1 MYVMIAKTSKMQK
14 LGEFLPFGAW
24 TNRLNAGSEDRK
36 GTMNQPDRKAVS
48 SRRHEKPEI
57 RERKKGALAP
67 RVESRQHLRT
77 AATRKALLEAA
88 SHVFVRDGF
97 EASRIEDIA
106 REAGRS
112 RGAFYVNFSSKAEA
126 FLALREQ
133 QFLMF
138 EARFRKQLQGQTTRE
153 EQRQAVEELMVDLTL
168 EKSYILL
175 ELEFKLFAIRHPRL
189 LKRLAKKHFEVK
201 REIEELRDLF
211 PRGDD
216 SPLAMQQRM
225 LTWEA
230 ILEGFVLNL
239 AFNSEVMTRKY
250 IQSFI
255 PQLARS
261 FIDLSR

>member
-1 MYVMIAKTSKMQK
+1 MYVMIVKAARMQK
-14 LGEFLPFGAW
+14 LGEFLPFGAC
-24 TNRLNAGSEDRK
+24 TNRLNAGSENRK
-36 GTMNQPDRKAVS
+36 GTMNQPGRKAVS
-48 SRRHEKPEI
+48 SRGHEKPEI
-57 RERKKGALAP
+57 REKKKSALVLP
-67 RVESRQHLRT
+67 VESRQHLRT

-88 SHVFVRDGF
+88 GHVFVRDGF

-112 RGAFYVNFSSKAEA
+112 RGAFYVNFSSKAEV

-138 EARFRKQLQGQTTRE
+138 EARFRKRLQGQTTRE
-153 EQRQAVEELMVDLTL
+153 EQRRAVEELMVDLTL
-168 EKSYILL
+168 EKSYIFL

-211 PRGDD
+211 PRGDY
-216 SPLAMQQRM
+216 SPLTMQQRM
-225 LTWEA
+225 LTFEA

-250 IQSFI
+250 IESFL

>member
-1 MYVMIAKTSKMQK
+1 MYVMIVKAARMQK
-14 LGEFLPFGAW
+14 LGEFLPFGAC
-24 TNRLNAGSEDRK
+24 TNRLNAGSENRK
-36 GTMNQPDRKAVS
+36 GTMNQPGRKAVS
-48 SRRHEKPEI
+48 SRGHEKPEI
-57 RERKKGALAP
+57 REKKKSALVLP
-67 RVESRQHLRT
+67 VESRQHLRT

-88 SHVFVRDGF
+88 GHVFVRDGF

-112 RGAFYVNFSSKAEA
+112 RGAFYVNFSSKAEV

-138 EARFRKQLQGQTTRE
+138 G
-153 EQRQAVEELMVDLTL
+153 AVEELMVDLTL
-168 EKSYILL
+168 EKSYIFL

-211 PRGDD
+211 PRGDY
-216 SPLAMQQRM
+216 SPLTMQQRM
-225 LTWEA
+225 LTFEA

-250 IQSFI
+250 IESFL

>member
-1 MYVMIAKTSKMQK
+1 
-14 LGEFLPFGAW
+14 
-24 TNRLNAGSEDRK
+24 
-36 GTMNQPDRKAVS
+36 MNQPVRKAIS
-48 SRRHEKPEI
+48 SSLHKKPGI
-57 RERKKGALAP
+57 REKKSAVVP

-88 SHVFVRDGF
+88 FHVFVRDGF

-138 EARFRKQLQGQTTRE
+138 EARFRKQLQGQTTLE
-153 EQRQAVEELMVDLTL
+153 EQRQAVQELMVELTL

-201 REIEELRDLF
+201 REVEELRGLF
-211 PRGDD
+211 PSRNHGT
-216 SPLAMQQRM
+216 LIMQQRM
-225 LTWEA
+225 LTFEA
-230 ILEGFVLNL
+230 VMEGFALNI
-239 AFNSEVMTRKY
+239 AFNSEVMTRDY
-250 IQSFI
+250 LESCL
-255 PQLARS
+255 PQLTRCI
-261 FIDLSR
+261 IDLKLN

>member
-1 MYVMIAKTSKMQK
+1 
-14 LGEFLPFGAW
+14 
-24 TNRLNAGSEDRK
+24 
-36 GTMNQPDRKAVS
+36 MNQPARKAIW
-48 SRRHEKPEI
+48 SRRHGKPGI
-57 RERKKGALAP
+57 REKKSAVVP

-88 SHVFVRDGF
+88 CHVFVRDGF

-153 EQRQAVEELMVDLTL
+153 EQRHAVEEHTVERTL

-175 ELEFKLFAIRHPRL
+175 ELEFKLFAIRHPQL
-189 LKRLAKKHFEVK
+189 LKPLAKKHFEVK

-211 PRGDD
+211 PRGDS
-216 SPLAMQQRM
+216 SPLTRQQRM
-225 LTWEA
+225 LTFEA
-230 ILEGFVLNL
+230 VLEGFALNV
-239 AFNSEVMTRKY
+239 AFNSEVMTRDY
-250 IQSFI
+250 IESCL
-255 PQLARS
+255 PQLTRCI
-261 FIDLSR
+261 IDLT

>member
-1 MYVMIAKTSKMQK
+1 MSQQGRIAI
-14 LGEFLPFGAW
+14 
-24 TNRLNAGSEDRK
+24 
-36 GTMNQPDRKAVS
+36 S
-48 SRRHEKPEI
+48 SRRHFKPET
-57 RERKKGALAP
+57 REKNKSALVPGA
-67 RVESRQHLRT
+67 ESRQHLRT

-88 SHVFVRDGF
+88 FHVFVRDGF

-112 RGAFYVNFSSKAEA
+112 RGAFYVNFSDKAEA

-153 EQRQAVEELMVDLTL
+153 QQRKAVEELMVELTL

-189 LKRLAKKHFEVK
+189 LKGLAKKHFEVK

-211 PRGDD
+211 PRGDN

-225 LTWEA
+225 LTFEA
-230 ILEGFVLNL
+230 ILDGFVLNL

-250 IQSFI
+250 IESCI
-255 PQLARS
+255 PQFARS
-261 FIDLSR
+261 FIDLNR

>member
-1 MYVMIAKTSKMQK
+1 MSQQGRQAI
-14 LGEFLPFGAW
+14 
-24 TNRLNAGSEDRK
+24 
-36 GTMNQPDRKAVS
+36 S
-48 SRRHEKPEI
+48 SRRHDKAETREKN
-57 RERKKGALAP
+57 KSALVP
-67 RVESRQHLRT
+67 RAESRQHLRT

-88 SHVFVRDGF
+88 FHVFVRDGF

-112 RGAFYVNFSSKAEA
+112 RGAFYVNFSDKAEA

-153 EQRQAVEELMVDLTL
+153 QQRKAVEELMVELTL

-211 PRGDD
+211 PRGDN

-225 LTWEA
+225 LTFEA
-230 ILEGFVLNL
+230 ILDGFVLNL

-250 IQSFI
+250 IESCI
-255 PQLARS
+255 PQFARS
-261 FIDLSR
+261 FIDLNR